1 MKKNLQLL
9 WCMAAVLPLTMC
21 QSGNELIPAGTLT
34 ASEPEA
40 DALLS
45 AARNHVAQNKL
56 SAAESALERIIKR
69 YDNAPCVPEARF
81 LLAEV
86 YEKQG
91 VPRDAFDEYDKIIT
105 RYQSSN
111 LYNKSLDRQLS
122 LAMSA
127 AEGSLKVPVF
137 GMWESTLDSSTVEE
151 WLGKV
156 ILNAPYNDMAATAT
170 SILGK
175 FLVKQEKF
183 EEAAMVYNKLV
194 EDYPNSRYAPEAQ
207 LMVAQL
213 WATSRT
219 RGDQNLVNL
228 RRAQE
233 AYEEFS
239 LRFPGHA
246 DAGKALSEA
255 SNMRRLL
262 VRQELEVGRYYLER
276 SREYTSAIFCFEN
289 VIRQKNNNPE
299 AAKEAETL
307 LARARSLQAVQNAN
321 LKKS

>member
-1 MKKNLQLL
+1 
-9 WCMAAVLPLTMC
+9 MAAVLPLTMC

-122 LAMSA
+122 LAMAA

>member
-1 MKKNLQLL
+1 
-9 WCMAAVLPLTMC
+9 MAAVLPLTMC

-45 AARNHVAQNKL
+45 AARNHVAQNRL

>member
-122 LAMSA
+122 LAMA
-127 AEGSLKVPVF
+127 AADGSLKVPVF

>member
-1 MKKNLQLL
+1 MKKKLQLL
-9 WCMAAVLPLTMC
+9 CCVGALLPLTMC
-21 QSGNELIPAGTLT
+21 QTGNELLPAGTLV
-34 ASEPEA
+34 ASQPEA
-40 DALLS
+40 DALL
-45 AARNHVAQNKL
+45 AKARNYVAQNEL
-56 SAAESALERIIKR
+56 SDAESVLKR
-69 YDNAPCVPEARF
+69 LIRRYENAPCVPEARF

-91 VPRDAFDEYDKIIT
+91 VPRDAYDEYDKIVT

-111 LYNKSLDRQLS
+111 LYNKALDKQLA
-122 LAMSA
+122 LAMA
-127 AEGSLKVPVF
+127 AADGSLKVSVF
-137 GMWESTLDSSTVEE
+137 GLWDSNIDSSTVEE
-151 WLGKV
+151 WLTKV
-156 ILNAPYNDMAATAT
+156 IRNAPYNDMAATAT
-170 SILGK
+170 SLLGK
-175 FLVKQEKF
+175 FMVKREKY
-183 EEAAMVYNKLV
+183 EEAAMVYSKLV

-289 VIRQKNNNPE
+289 VIRQKKNNPD
-299 AAKEAETL
+299 AAKEAERL
-307 LARARSLQAVQNAN
+307 LAQARSLQAAAA
-321 LKKS
+321 KKS

>member
-1 MKKNLQLL
+1 MKKKLQLL
-9 WCMAAVLPLTMC
+9 CCVGALLPLTMC
-21 QSGNELIPAGTLT
+21 QTGNELLPAGTLV
-34 ASEPEA
+34 ASQPEA
-40 DALLS
+40 DALL
-45 AARNHVAQNKL
+45 AKARNYVAQNEL
-56 SAAESALERIIKR
+56 SDAESVLKR
-69 YDNAPCVPEARF
+69 LIRRYENAPCVPEARF

-91 VPRDAFDEYDKIIT
+91 VPRDAYDEYDKIIT

-111 LYNKSLDRQLS
+111 LYNKALDKQLA
-122 LAMSA
+122 LAMA
-127 AEGSLKVPVF
+127 AADGSLKVSVF
-137 GMWESTLDSSTVEE
+137 GLWDSNIDSSTVEE
-151 WLGKV
+151 WLTKV
-156 ILNAPYNDMAATAT
+156 IRNAPYNDMAATAT
-170 SILGK
+170 SLLGK
-175 FLVKQEKF
+175 FMVKREKY
-183 EEAAMVYNKLV
+183 EEAAMVYSKLV

-289 VIRQKNNNPE
+289 VIRQKKNNPD
-299 AAKEAETL
+299 AAKEAERL
-307 LARARSLQAVQNAN
+307 LAQARSLQAAAA
-321 LKKS
+321 KKS

>member
-1 MKKNLQLL
+1 
-9 WCMAAVLPLTMC
+9 MAAVLPLTMC